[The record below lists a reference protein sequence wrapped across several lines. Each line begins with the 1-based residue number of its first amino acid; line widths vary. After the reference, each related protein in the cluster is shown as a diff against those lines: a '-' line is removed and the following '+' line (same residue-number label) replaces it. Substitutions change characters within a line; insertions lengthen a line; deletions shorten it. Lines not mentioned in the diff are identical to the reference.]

1 MRYNRKSRRYAR
13 QSKYMFFFA
22 TFEFISQKQVKFCH
36 ALKMKIVVA
45 SDKFKGTLTA
55 PEAVAAIR
63 EGIRIAARKH
73 SRTDIYIVS
82 KPMADGGEGSIEALL
97 SNAGE
102 RRPVSSFDALMRP
115 VESCVGFL
123 AGNGRRSAVV
133 ETSSSAGL
141 YRLARGERNPAV
153 TTSYGVGIDIRQAI
167 EAGYRDI
174 MVALGGTAT
183 SDCGAGMLAALG
195 CRFYDDNGNP
205 VEIPAGGDLERIQ
218 MIDTKHMEALT
229 KRIHFTSL
237 TDVDNPLLGPHGA
250 AAVFSPQKGADAV
263 MAAGLERG
271 AVHFAHLAAQMA
283 GCDCTSLPGAG
294 AAGGIGW
301 ALKTFCKAEIVKGA
315 EYIGSAISL
324 EEEIRNASL
333 VVTGEGRF
341 DAQSLHGKAAGY
353 VASLAGKIEIP
364 VIVLCGTRDKA
375 MTHNMLPKN
384 LAGVYALTDRVST
397 TDAYSRPVTELTNLA
412 ADIFGYLLQ

>member
-1 MRYNRKSRRYAR
+1 
-13 QSKYMFFFA
+13 
-22 TFEFISQKQVKFCH
+22 
-36 ALKMKIVVA
+36 MKIVVA

-63 EGIRIAARKH
+63 EGIQRAARKH
-73 SRTDIYIVS
+73 SPTDIYIVS

-115 VESCVGFL
+115 VESCVGLL
-123 AGNGRRSAVV
+123 AGNGKRSVVV

-153 TTSYGVGIDIRQAI
+153 TTSYGVGIDIRRAI

-174 MVALGGTAT
+174 IVALGGTAT

-195 CRFYDDNGNP
+195 CRFYDHDGKS
-205 VEIPAGGDLERIQ
+205 VDIPAGGDLETIQRIDAAP
-218 MIDTKHMEALT
+218 MDALT
-229 KRIHFTSL
+229 TGVRFTAL

-263 MAAGLERG
+263 MTAGLERG
-271 AVHFAHLAAQMA
+271 AVHFAHLAAQTT
-283 GCDCTSLPGAG
+283 GCNCTALSGAG

-315 EYIGSAISL
+315 EYIGSAIGF
-324 EEEIRNASL
+324 ENEIRDASL

-341 DAQSLHGKAAGY
+341 DAQSLHGKVVGY
-353 VASLAGKIEIP
+353 VGSLAETYGIP
-364 VIVLCGTRDKA
+364 VLVFCGARDKSISKDV
-375 MTHNMLPKN
+375 LPGN
-384 LAGVYALTDRVST
+384 IAGVYALTDRTSI
-397 TDAYSRPVTELTNLA
+397 TDAYSRPATELTNLA